1 MFDSRKEIRVKA
13 VNLIIQAR
21 EDEDPSKIHK
31 NELPKEYI
39 DFYATCYFQMLP
51 FDTLP
56 RKFLQSPPLLRNV
69 SNEELIKCA
78 NFEVELEIPNLGGH
92 S

>member
-1 MFDSRKEIRVKA
+1 MFDLRKEVRVKA
-13 VNLIIQAR
+13 VDLILQAR
-21 EDEDPSKIHK
+21 EDENLAKIHK
-31 NELPKEYI
+31 NELPKEHI
-39 DFYATCYFQMLP
+39 DFYCTDYFQMLP

-56 RKFLQSPPLLRNV
+56 RKFLQSPPILRNV